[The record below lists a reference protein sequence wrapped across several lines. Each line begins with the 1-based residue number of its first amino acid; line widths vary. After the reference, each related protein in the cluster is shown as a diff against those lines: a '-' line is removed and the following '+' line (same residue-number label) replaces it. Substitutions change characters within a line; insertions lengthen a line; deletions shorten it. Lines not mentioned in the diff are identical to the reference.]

1 LDPLAIMPGQY
12 KLKKCKFCSID
23 HRRRGPYCSQGCASR
38 DREPTEAMRQ
48 GMRRVAIEY
57 NQTPEAI
64 AKHKQFNTPLATM
77 TVDEFA
83 VDVPT
88 IRDYDD
94 LPEGYDRGESW

>member
-1 LDPLAIMPGQY
+1 M
-12 KLKKCKFCSID
+12 
-23 HRRRGPYCSQGCASR
+23 
-38 DREPTEAMRQ
+38 RE

-64 AKHKQFNTPLATM
+64 AKQKQFGTPLATM

-94 LPEGYDRGESW
+94 LPEGYDRGETW

>member
-1 LDPLAIMPGQY
+1 M
-12 KLKKCKFCSID
+12 
-23 HRRRGPYCSQGCASR
+23 
-38 DREPTEAMRQ
+38 RE

-57 NQTPEAI
+57 NKTPEAI
-64 AKHKQFNTPLATM
+64 AKQKQLGTPLATM

-83 VDVPT
+83 VGVPT

>member
-1 LDPLAIMPGQY
+1 
-12 KLKKCKFCSID
+12 
-23 HRRRGPYCSQGCASR
+23 
-38 DREPTEAMRQ
+38 MRQ

-64 AKHKQFNTPLATM
+64 AKQKQFNTPLATM

>member
-1 LDPLAIMPGQY
+1 M
-12 KLKKCKFCSID
+12 
-23 HRRRGPYCSQGCASR
+23 
-38 DREPTEAMRQ
+38 RE

-64 AKHKQFNTPLATM
+64 AKQKQFNTPLATM

>member
-1 LDPLAIMPGQY
+1 MPGQY

-38 DREPTEAMRQ
+38 DREPTEAMRE

-57 NQTPEAI
+57 NKTPEAI
-64 AKHKQFNTPLATM
+64 AKQKQLGTPLASM

-83 VDVPT
+83 VGVPT

-94 LPEGYDRGESW
+94 LPEGYERGESW

>member
-1 LDPLAIMPGQY
+1 M
-12 KLKKCKFCSID
+12 
-23 HRRRGPYCSQGCASR
+23 
-38 DREPTEAMRQ
+38 RE

-57 NQTPEAI
+57 NKTPEAI
-64 AKHKQFNTPLATM
+64 AKQKQLNTPLATM

>member
-1 LDPLAIMPGQY
+1 M
-12 KLKKCKFCSID
+12 
-23 HRRRGPYCSQGCASR
+23 
-38 DREPTEAMRQ
+38 RE

-64 AKHKQFNTPLATM
+64 AKQKQFGTPLASM

-83 VDVPT
+83 VGVPT

-94 LPEGYDRGESW
+94 LPEGYDRGETW

>member
-1 LDPLAIMPGQY
+1 M
-12 KLKKCKFCSID
+12 
-23 HRRRGPYCSQGCASR
+23 
-38 DREPTEAMRQ
+38 RE

-57 NQTPEAI
+57 NKTPEAI
-64 AKHKQFNTPLATM
+64 AKQKQLGTPLASM

-83 VDVPT
+83 VGVPT

>member
-1 LDPLAIMPGQY
+1 MPGQY

-23 HRRRGPYCSQGCASR
+23 HRKKGIYCSQSCASS
-38 DREPTEAMRQ
+38 DREPTEAMRE

-64 AKHKQFNTPLATM
+64 AKQKQFGTPLASM

-94 LPEGYDRGESW
+94 LPEGYDRGETW

>member
-1 LDPLAIMPGQY
+1 MPGQY
-12 KLKKCKFCSID
+12 RLKQCKFCSRD
-23 HRRRGPYCSQGCASR
+23 HRKKGIYCSQSCASS
-38 DREPTEAMRQ
+38 DREPTEAMRE

-64 AKHKQFNTPLATM
+64 AKQKQLNTPLATM
-77 TVDEFA
+77 TVDDFA
-83 VDVPT
+83 VGIPT

>member
-1 LDPLAIMPGQY
+1 MPGVY
-12 KLKKCKFCSID
+12 KLKNCKLCD
-23 HRRRGPYCSQGCASR
+23 KEHRRRGPYCSQRCANAN
-38 DREPTEAMRQ
+38 REPTEAMRES
-48 GMRRVAIEY
+48 MRRVAIEY

-64 AKHKQFNTPLATM
+64 AKQKQLNTPLATM

-83 VDVPT
+83 VGVPT